1 MSIKRAILKKL
12 FRHRY
17 IGGRHTEI
25 RNAMKGFPS
34 HLLKN
39 VKKEIQ
45 DLIKQNYL
53 LAKISTKEIHISLNP
68 KMLDKIREKI
78 GLI

>member
-25 RNAMKGFPS
+25 KNAIKGFPP
-34 HLLKN
+34 HLIKE
-39 VKKEIQ
+39 VRQEIQ
-45 DLIKQNYL
+45 RLIKENYL
-53 LAKISTKEIHISLNP
+53 LAKISTGEIHISLNP
-68 KMLDKIREKI
+68 KMLDKIKEEI
-78 GLI
+78 S